1 MKQINKDEIK
11 SRCCREIFSFDDID
25 EHKRDIYSYVREL
38 GYNIDFNS
46 NLDKTWI
53 EWHGYKE
60 IINKGTQINY
70 SLARVIREL
79 RKVSFDDFAQR
90 TFEYKVKETRL
101 TISDIRKQEWKYFYI
116 IKKYEEKYGREKTLL
131 YFGLNDV
138 NDISEYSLAERC
150 YIDKKEI
157 LQYPIVSSHK
167 IQMSFIDGQTFG
179 IWYKYPLLDVIQD
192 LKTLS
197 YSKFSKKYNVS
208 VRRVSL
214 LRNIVNSLHEKVE
227 SLFEN

>member
-11 SRCCREIFSFDDID
+11 SRCGRGIFSFGDID

-38 GYNIDFNS
+38 GYDIEFNS

-53 EWHGYKE
+53 EWHEYKE

-90 TFEYKVKETRL
+90 TLEYKVKESGL

-116 IKKYEEKYGREKTLL
+116 IKKYEEKHGREKTLL

-157 LQYPIVSSHK
+157 LQYPIVSSYK

-214 LRNIVNSLHEKVE
+214 LRNIVDSLHEKVE